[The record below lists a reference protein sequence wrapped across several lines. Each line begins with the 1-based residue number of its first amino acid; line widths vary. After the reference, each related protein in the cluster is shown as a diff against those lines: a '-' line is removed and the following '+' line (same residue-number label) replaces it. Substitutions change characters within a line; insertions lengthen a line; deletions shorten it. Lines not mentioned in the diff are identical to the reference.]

1 MKKSYKRSSTPK
13 RPIRRSQI
21 ISMFG
26 VGSIYQFKNQY
37 SNKGD
42 SDSLMLAGLDSWF
55 KNTTIP
61 DEWKI
66 YEPRLQKVLKKD
78 FFVIPPDFREKTDE
92 DNIRK
97 KYLPYV
103 RFPRWHYCHIC
114 GNMKELSPYGPSQK
128 CEPKKKLSRKLATQ
142 R

>member
-1 MKKSYKRSSTPK
+1 MKKSYKNSSAPK

-55 KNTTIP
+55 KNTTI
-61 DEWKI
+61 
-66 YEPRLQKVLKKD
+66 
-78 FFVIPPDFREKTDE
+78 TDKRR
-92 DNIRK
+92 N
-97 KYLPYV
+97 
-103 RFPRWHYCHIC
+103 
-114 GNMKELSPYGPSQK
+114 
-128 CEPKKKLSRKLATQ
+128 
-142 R
+142 